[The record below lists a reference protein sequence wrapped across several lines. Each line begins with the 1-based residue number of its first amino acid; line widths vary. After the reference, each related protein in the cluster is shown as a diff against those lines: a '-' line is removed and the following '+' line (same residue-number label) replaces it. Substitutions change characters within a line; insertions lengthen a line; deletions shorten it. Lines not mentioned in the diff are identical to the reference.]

1 MNSKKAFRIFLCVLI
16 VLSGVG
22 AAISNSTR
30 EMMLWIMTL
39 MWQFLVYI
47 YDKHIDNYKEIT
59 DLQSQIMKD
68 QEELICRLKDKVI
81 KEVITIKK

>member
-1 MNSKKAFRIFLCVLI
+1 
-16 VLSGVG
+16 
-22 AAISNSTR
+22 
-30 EMMLWIMTL
+30 

-81 KEVITIKK
+81 KDVITIKK